1 MTKMRKTCFKIL
13 QRKISEQL
21 EGKKEKATHIFQL
34 PLISIRRRKNL
45 KKKPSHNIHTTNVD
59 EMRYK
64 RVSYVKYIRIRSNLQ
79 ESNGHGQKQLIAWQT
94 FEFKSLS
101 FFWLLFVTCKSDRLP
116 SPAGS
121 PADRLCISRFQAA
134 HYRNFGG
141 NRVHRQ

>member
-1 MTKMRKTCFKIL
+1 MKISLPFAIMIHENGYKSEQQHASGTVCRHLYCMVCNVLSIQDNRMTKMRKTCFKIL

-94 FEFKSLS
+94 FEFK
-101 FFWLLFVTCKSDRLP
+101 
-116 SPAGS
+116 
-121 PADRLCISRFQAA
+121 
-134 HYRNFGG
+134 
-141 NRVHRQ
+141 